1 VDSEATERGIEL
13 GRNAQ
18 IRVADLVV
26 GIMSI
31 KLSDE
36 APAVRLGLRNLTTG
50 DREQVVFVPGEAQHL
65 LDHTLEVVS
74 INRQPP
80 GSVVLR
86 AAPDEVSA

>member
-1 VDSEATERGIEL
+1 MESESTQQGIEL

-18 IRVADLVV
+18 IHVADLVV

-31 KLSDE
+31 KPSDDE
-36 APAVRLGLRNLTTG
+36 PAVRLGIRNLTTG
-50 DREQVVFVPGEAQHL
+50 QSEQAVFVPGVVQHL
-65 LDHTLEVVS
+65 LDHSLEVLS

-86 AAPDEVSA
+86 AQPDEVPA